1 MKTSLRTLVYK
12 RTHRGDPDDSGVF
25 GVNDCMGGV
34 RGWDFDAVIGVGGS
48 HPDRGHECIARKVN
62 WVGIGPH
69 EVGAT
74 ARGPCLG
81 FDFFCRFDEAGP
93 LLEARAPELFGY
105 MFEEKHVR
113 VLLSQNHP
121 QKIQADVQSLLT
133 WAVTNKCLS
142 KPQPLPEVKRGYRA
156 RCGC

>member
-1 MKTSLRTLVYK
+1 MNADDSVSTRLRRSANFAGCDLSKLKPKRNSTVKTSLKTLVYK

-25 GVNDCMGGV
+25 GVNDCMGEV

-81 FDFFCRFDEAGP
+81 FDFFLP
-93 LLEARAPELFGY
+93 L
-105 MFEEKHVR
+105 
-113 VLLSQNHP
+113 
-121 QKIQADVQSLLT
+121 
-133 WAVTNKCLS
+133 
-142 KPQPLPEVKRGYRA
+142 
-156 RCGC
+156 